1 MLLLREATVT
11 WLGTVSPACIMHVD
25 LETIQGQGHG
35 MSKPCTLVVMT
46 VRPIERLFGLVPFNL
61 MTVGVVRLQNLLLA
75 VILTTLDIDRQLF
88 IYGNFCE

>member
-1 MLLLREATVT
+1 MV
-11 WLGTVSPACIMHVD
+11 GHTVSPTCIMHVD
-25 LETIQGQGHG
+25 LETIQGQGQGHVA
-35 MSKPCTLVVMT
+35 SKPCMLAVMT
-46 VRPIERLFGLVPFNL
+46 VRPIEQLFGLVPFNL